1 MKKITLLIVGSF
13 TMFGC
18 NQNQHREIEHG
29 TFLKG
34 DMSHFVE
41 TIEEQFAG
49 FSATMREVSYRY
61 EELYWAGMDSNW
73 EYADYQLEHIEEALE
88 AGIIRRPER
97 ALNSDIFLR
106 TGVQA
111 MQIVINNKDVE
122 AFEQGFSQ
130 FRTACLDCH
139 VREKVE
145 FIPVGLP
152 KIRTGITHID

>member
-1 MKKITLLIVGSF
+1 MKKIILILAGCF
-13 TMFGC
+13 AMAAC
-18 NQNQHREIEHG
+18 NQSQHPEIEHG

-34 DMSHFVE
+34 DMEHFVE

-61 EELYWAGMDSNW
+61 EELYWAGLDGNW

-97 ALNSDIFLR
+97 ALNAELFLK
-106 TGVQA
+106 TGAQS
-111 MQIVINNKDVE
+111 MQVVIDNKDGE
-122 AFEQGFSQ
+122 AFEQGFNQ

-139 VREKVE
+139 MREKVE

-152 KIRTGITHID
+152 EIRAGITHKE